1 MWRTDSLE
9 KTLMLGKK
17 DWGQEEKGTTE
28 DEMVGWHHQLNGR
41 GFEQTPGH
49 EGQGSLACCSPWGRK
64 ESDTTEWLNNNTS
77 TTQIT
82 IACIVEPMH
91 SLCPCHHSSWGHW
104 ASARDGWRK
113 KCWWHPRSI
122 SLVYPW
128 LLRIS
133 NAADAFWWAFI
144 WNTTI
149 IVNSLTQVV
158 RPYTSSP
165 VFFFTN
171 VIILCLLNSDHPAK
185 SLANASELV

>member
-1 MWRTDSLE
+1 
-9 KTLMLGKK
+9 
-17 DWGQEEKGTTE
+17 
-28 DEMVGWHHQLNGR
+28 
-41 GFEQTPGH
+41 
-49 EGQGSLACCSPWGRK
+49 
-64 ESDTTEWLNNNTS
+64 
-77 TTQIT
+77 
-82 IACIVEPMH
+82 MH

-158 RPYTSSP
+158 HPYTSSR
-165 VFFFTN
+165 VFFFTSYNPMPSEFWSSSQIIGKCLWISLDLFFWPSHTPNSEQPNILLEVWPLEDFPLFLSFSVTLSGDEVLQLSAYWLYQHN
-171 VIILCLLNSDHPAK
+171 VQIHP
-185 SLANASELV
+185 